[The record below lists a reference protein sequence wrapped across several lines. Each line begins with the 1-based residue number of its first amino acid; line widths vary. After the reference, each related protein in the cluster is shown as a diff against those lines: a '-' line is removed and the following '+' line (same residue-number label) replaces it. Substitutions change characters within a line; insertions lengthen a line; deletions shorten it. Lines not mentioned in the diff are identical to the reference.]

1 MSKTVTLSFAAPID
15 LAIQMDV
22 YMETKG
28 LNRSQLIKAALVS
41 FLDSQKKKETIP
53 EVLNTIHK
61 EILDIKRIIKKEV
74 LRPEDT

>member
-22 YMETKG
+22 YMETKR

>member
-1 MSKTVTLSFAAPID
+1 MSKTITLSFAAPID

-28 LNRSQLIKAALVS
+28 LNRSQLMKASLVS
-41 FLDSQKKKETIP
+41 FLDSQKKKESIP
-53 EVLNTIHK
+53 ETLNTIHK
-61 EILDIKRIIKKEV
+61 EILDIKRIIEKEV

>member
-1 MSKTVTLSFAAPID
+1 MSKTVTLSFTAPID

-22 YMETKG
+22 YMETNG
-28 LNRSQLIKAALVS
+28 LNRSQLIKTALIS
-41 FLDSQKKKETIP
+41 FLDIQKKQESMP
-53 EVLNTIHK
+53 EVLNVIHN

>member
-41 FLDSQKKKETIP
+41 FLDSHKKKETIP

-61 EILDIKRIIKKEV
+61 EILDIKRIIKKGV

>member
-61 EILDIKRIIKKEV
+61 EILDIKRIIEKEV
-74 LRPEDT
+74 LRTEDT

>member
-15 LAIQMDV
+15 LAIQMNV

-41 FLDSQKKKETIP
+41 FLDVQKKKETIP
-53 EVLNTIHK
+53 EMLNTIHN
-61 EILDIKRIIKKEV
+61 EILDIKKIIKKEV

>member
-1 MSKTVTLSFAAPID
+1 MSKTVTLSFASPID

-41 FLDSQKKKETIP
+41 FLDLQKKKETIP
-53 EVLNTIHK
+53 EALSAIHK
-61 EILDIKRIIKKEV
+61 EILDIKKILKKEV